1 MILLDSHQ
9 PVFIDVDETLVI
21 HNKDKRKH
29 KDNIKI
35 GDCYFIPHKPHIEQ
49 LKAHAARKHTIV
61 VWSKGGATWANTVVK
76 KLKLEKY
83 VDLILEKPMWA
94 IDDQVPTNYIDT
106 YYINYDPFK
115 K

>member
-1 MILLDSHQ
+1 MVVVKSNQ
-9 PVFIDVDETLVI
+9 PVYVDVDETLVI
-21 HNKDKRKH
+21 HNKERRKH

-35 GDCYFIPHKPHIEQ
+35 GDCLYIPHKPHIEQ
-49 LKAHAARKHTIV
+49 IKAHSSRKHTVI
-61 VWSKGGATWANTVVK
+61 VWSKGGCEWAELIVK

-83 VDLILEKPMWA
+83 VDAVLEKPMWA
-94 IDDQVPTNYIDT
+94 IDDQVPSNYIDT